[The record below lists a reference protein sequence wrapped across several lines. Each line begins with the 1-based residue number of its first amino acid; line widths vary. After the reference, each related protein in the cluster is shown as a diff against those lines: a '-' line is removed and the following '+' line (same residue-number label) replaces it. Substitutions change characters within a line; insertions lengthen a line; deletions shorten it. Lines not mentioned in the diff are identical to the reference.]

1 MGGDKFN
8 LKWNDFDKNFNCSL
22 QDLRGEK
29 ELEDISLVS
38 DTEQLGAHKVVLA
51 ASSTFFRTII
61 TRNPHSHPLV
71 YIKGITANNIKYV
84 LDFIYNGEVN
94 VAQEDL
100 NSFLT
105 AAEDLKIKGLT
116 QKQQQDNSRP
126 TATTSFRPIETQS
139 KQEKAKQPLIK
150 EKDDIFEISPCPVKH
165 EALEANYFGNDD
177 YIENTVAVQDDEI
190 YDDASGYLEEKHM
203 EYQPGVVPLQN
214 EGMYSF

>member
-126 TATTSFRPIETQS
+126 TEPTDHQLLFRKKWTVVTRN
-139 KQEKAKQPLIK
+139 LIFK
-150 EKDDIFEISPCPVKH
+150 FSCLCLCLWTGEVS
-165 EALEANYFGNDD
+165 
-177 YIENTVAVQDDEI
+177 
-190 YDDASGYLEEKHM
+190 
-203 EYQPGVVPLQN
+203 
-214 EGMYSF
+214 